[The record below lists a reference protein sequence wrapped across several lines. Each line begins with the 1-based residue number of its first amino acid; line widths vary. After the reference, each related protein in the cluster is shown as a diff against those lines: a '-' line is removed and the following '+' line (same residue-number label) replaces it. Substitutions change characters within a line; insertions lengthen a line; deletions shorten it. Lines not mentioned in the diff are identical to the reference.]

1 MEKLYRKK
9 SNGRYEEVEKKLSL
23 NQEIVLSC
31 AFRYALGRM
40 TYVVGSVC
48 EELIKLE
55 PLLHWNFKER
65 TAREIQEYQDEN
77 GKAGMSFDNEEWEY
91 IKCLFDKDRRYIVE
105 ANKFN
110 TDEWVEVE
118 CFLHTNGEYYML
130 GENINKGYLHTT
142 RNERKICNFKI

>member
-9 SNGRYEEVEKKLSL
+9 SNGRYEEVEKKLSI

>member
-9 SNGRYEEVEKKLSL
+9 SNGRYEEVEEKLSL

-40 TYVVGSVC
+40 TYVIGSVC

-55 PLLHWNFKER
+55 PLLNWNFKER
-65 TAREIQEYQDEN
+65 TAKEIQEYQDDF
-77 GKAGMSFDNEEWEY
+77 GKAGMSFDNDEWEY
-91 IKCLFDKDRRYIVE
+91 VKCLFDEDRRYIVE

-142 RNERKICNFKI
+142 RNERKICNFKR

>member
-142 RNERKICNFKI
+142 RNERKICNFKR